1 MRLRLIALVGALVA
15 FALPASAGA
24 EAHRGSA
31 CTTAHT
37 ATHCAPRWR

>member
-1 MRLRLIALVGALVA
+1 MRLKLIALASAMVVL
-15 FALPASAGA
+15 ALPASAGA

-37 ATHCAPRWR
+37 ATHCDPRWR